1 MKKLSKL
8 SLIALLSSTIC
19 WLSVAPSLAQ
29 VRTTDT
35 FLESLR
41 YLASDQMKGRGNGSP
56 ELEQAARYIAEL
68 FHDFGLLPAGDE
80 QTYFQEFELGLGR
93 AFGPDNQLTVET
105 GTEQIRL
112 QVQKD
117 YVPLTSGPD
126 SVIQGPLVFAGFGIS
141 APELNY
147 DDYKDLNVVG
157 KIVLVFE
164 HEPQEQVEDSLFA
177 GKELTPYA
185 TVLHKIMN
193 AKERGAAGVILL
205 SDSFNHPQGQ
215 EQQPRRTVEV
225 EDMGIP
231 SLRLTRE
238 WSERLLQHSGRDP
251 VEIADRINSSV
262 SPLSFD
268 LGFTAVVSLDIVQ
281 VRRTVRNVL
290 GLVPG
295 ETDSVIVL
303 GAHYDHLG
311 LGSIGSLAPEARGQV
326 HNGADDNASG
336 TAGLLQLAQDL
347 GRSSSPKQ
355 GLLFIAF
362 AGEELG
368 LLGSR
373 YYTEHPTIPLEQ
385 TTAMFNLDMIGR
397 SEGDLL
403 IGGVRTAAEFSR
415 ILDEVQEFSPLQFS
429 YSDDLRGSSDHL
441 SFSSRKIP
449 VLFFFSGLHGDY
461 HRPSDDWERINV
473 ATTGQVLDVVRGSL
487 DRLLELNQPLPYV
500 EVDRPASR
508 ERRGGRRQRR
518 PRPWFGSLPDT
529 SWSLGGVRFEQILSE
544 TPAAEAGLKDGD
556 VLVLFNGQTIDNL
569 RQFLA
574 ALEAK
579 SPGDE
584 VEIAVFRKGELIRTT
599 VRLAT
604 RY

>member
-1 MKKLSKL
+1 
-8 SLIALLSSTIC
+8 
-19 WLSVAPSLAQ
+19 
-29 VRTTDT
+29 
-35 FLESLR
+35 
-41 YLASDQMKGRGNGSP
+41 
-56 ELEQAARYIAEL
+56 
-68 FHDFGLLPAGDE
+68 
-80 QTYFQEFELGLGR
+80 
-93 AFGPDNQLTVET
+93 
-105 GTEQIRL
+105 
-112 QVQKD
+112 
-117 YVPLTSGPD
+117 
-126 SVIQGPLVFAGFGIS
+126 
-141 APELNY
+141 
-147 DDYKDLNVVG
+147 
-157 KIVLVFE
+157 
-164 HEPQEQVEDSLFA
+164 
-177 GKELTPYA
+177 
-185 TVLHKIMN
+185 
-193 AKERGAAGVILL
+193 
-205 SDSFNHPQGQ
+205 
-215 EQQPRRTVEV
+215 
-225 EDMGIP
+225 
-231 SLRLTRE
+231 
-238 WSERLLQHSGRDP
+238 
-251 VEIADRINSSV
+251 
-262 SPLSFD
+262 
-268 LGFTAVVSLDIVQ
+268 
-281 VRRTVRNVL
+281 
-290 GLVPG
+290 
-295 ETDSVIVL
+295 
-303 GAHYDHLG
+303 
-311 LGSIGSLAPEARGQV
+311 V

-441 SFSSRKIP
+441 SFSGRKIP

-473 ATTGQVLDVVRGSL
+473 KTTGQVLDVVRSSL

-500 EVDRPASR
+500 EVGRPASR

>member
-1 MKKLSKL
+1 MKKLSRL
-8 SLIALLSSTIC
+8 SLIALVSSTIF

-29 VRTTDT
+29 AKTTET
-35 FLESLR
+35 FVEYLR
-41 YLASDQMKGRGNGSP
+41 YLASDEMKGRGNGTP
-56 ELEQAARYIAEL
+56 ELEEAARYIAEL
-68 FHDFGLLPAGDE
+68 FRDFGLVPAGEE

-93 AFGPDNQLTVET
+93 AFGPNNQVTFET

-117 YVPLTSGPD
+117 YFPLTSGPD
-126 SVIQGPLVFAGFGIS
+126 AVIQGPLVFAGFGIS

-147 DDYKDLNVVG
+147 DNYKDLDVEG

-185 TVLHKIMN
+185 TVLHKIVN

-205 SDSFNHPQGQ
+205 SDSFNHPQAQ
-215 EQQPRRTVEV
+215 EQQPGRAVEV
-225 EDMGIP
+225 QDMGIP

-238 WSERLLQHSGRDP
+238 WSERLLQQSGRDS
-251 VEIADRINSSV
+251 VEIADRINSSLT
-262 SPLSFD
+262 PFTFA
-268 LGFTAVVSLDIVQ
+268 LGFPAVVSLDIVR

-290 GLVPG
+290 GLIPG

-311 LGSIGSLAPEARGQV
+311 LGTIGSLAPEARGQV

-347 GRSSSPKQ
+347 GGSSSLKQ
-355 GLLFIAF
+355 GVLFIAF

-373 YYTEHPTIPLEQ
+373 YYTENPTIPLEK
-385 TTAMFNLDMIGR
+385 TTAMINLDMIGR
-397 SEGDLL
+397 SEGDLS
-403 IGGVRTAAEFSR
+403 IIGVRTRTEFSR
-415 ILDEVQEFSPLQFS
+415 ILNEVQRTSPLQFS
-429 YSDDLRGSSDHL
+429 YSTDMRGSSDHM
-441 SFSSRKIP
+441 SFSGRNIP

-473 ATTGQVLDVVRGSL
+473 ETTGQVLDVVRGTL
-487 DRLLELNQPLPYV
+487 DRLQELNQPLAFV
-500 EVDRPASR
+500 EVPRRSNR
-508 ERRGGRRQRR
+508 TRGGRRQR
-518 PRPWFGSLPDT
+518 RPWFGSLPDT

-556 VLVLFNGQTIDNL
+556 VLVLFDGQTIDNL

-574 ALEAK
+574 ALEAR

-584 VEIAVFRKGELIRTT
+584 VQIAVFRKGELIRTT

>member
-1 MKKLSKL
+1 MKKLSKF
-8 SLIALLSSTIC
+8 SLIVLLSSTIC
-19 WLSVAPSLAQ
+19 WLSVVPSLAQ

-35 FLESLR
+35 FVEYLR
-41 YLASDQMKGRGNGSP
+41 YLASDEMKGRGNGSP

-68 FHDFGLLPAGDE
+68 FRDFGLLPAGDE
-80 QTYFQEFELGLGR
+80 QTYFQEFELGLAR
-93 AFGPDNQLTVET
+93 SLGPENQVTFET
-105 GTEQIRL
+105 GSEQIRL

-126 SVIQGPLVFAGFGIS
+126 TVVQGPLVFAGFGIS

-147 DDYKDLNVVG
+147 DDYKDLDVGG

-164 HEPQEQVEDSLFA
+164 HEPQEQVKDSLFA

-185 TVLHKIMN
+185 TVLHKIVN
-193 AKERGAAGVILL
+193 AKERGAVGVILL

-215 EQQPRRTVEV
+215 EQQPRRPVEV

-231 SLRLTRE
+231 SLRLTQE
-238 WSERLLQHSGRDP
+238 WSERLLQQSGHDP
-251 VEIADRINSSV
+251 VEIADKINSRV
-262 SPLSFD
+262 SPISFD
-268 LGFTAVVSLDIVQ
+268 LGFSAVVSLEVVR

-290 GLVPG
+290 GFVPG
-295 ETDSVIVL
+295 QTDSVIVL

-311 LGSIGSLAPEARGQV
+311 LGIVGSLAPEARGQV

-336 TAGLLQLAQDL
+336 TAGLLQLAQEL
-347 GRSSSPKQ
+347 GRSSSLKQ

-373 YYTEHPTIPLEQ
+373 YYTEHPTIPLEK
-385 TTAMFNLDMIGR
+385 TTAMINMDMIGR

-403 IGGVRTAAEFSR
+403 IGGVRTTAEFSR
-415 ILDEVQEFSPLQFS
+415 ILDEVQKSSPLQFS

-441 SFSSRKIP
+441 SFSGRKIP
-449 VLFFFSGLHGDY
+449 VLFFFSGLHSDY

-473 ATTGQVLDVVRGSL
+473 ETTGQILDVVRSSL
-487 DRLLELNQPLPYV
+487 DRLLELNQPLPFV
-500 EVDRPASR
+500 EVDRRSNRAT
-508 ERRGGRRQRR
+508 RGGRQR
-518 PRPWFGSLPDT
+518 RPWFGSLPDM
-529 SWSLGGVRFEQILSE
+529 SWRLGGVRFEQILSD

-556 VLVLFNGQTIDNL
+556 VLVLFDGRTIDNL

-584 VEIAVFRKGELIRTT
+584 VEVAVFRKGELIRTT
-599 VRLAT
+599 VRMAT
-604 RY
+604 RAR